1 MRVHAD
7 ADCTLGNKP
16 HPIATASF
24 IVESDIQAVAEDA
37 QKQQDSLTYS
47 TSKVGDVLREIS
59 DSHQGRNGKCQ
70 NPQVDS
76 TLQLDETSFN
86 ESVVGVANVDINT
99 DGGIE
104 KCTKCQQKGRIAHL
118 RVSEFIWTKFGNS
131 GTGSVVEEFLKKR
144 FTFLLLLILF
154 SSVSIQLA
162 TVVVVGRV
170 AHFLFLGLQS
180 LFLFL
185 LMFSATLCLR
195 QDVAGLLL
203 RQWRVWF
210 NTIVV
215 ILLRI
220 AALYTF
226 ALASENRLYIFLS
239 CLVEVFI
246 TWTYVFIPFSDAL
259 PLGSF
264 SIGKKSAVVAALLS
278 LL

>member
-1 MRVHAD
+1 M
-7 ADCTLGNKP
+7 
-16 HPIATASF
+16 
-24 IVESDIQAVAEDA
+24 
-37 QKQQDSLTYS
+37 
-47 TSKVGDVLREIS
+47 
-59 DSHQGRNGKCQ
+59 
-70 NPQVDS
+70 
-76 TLQLDETSFN
+76 
-86 ESVVGVANVDINT
+86 
-99 DGGIE
+99 
-104 KCTKCQQKGRIAHL
+104 
-118 RVSEFIWTKFGNS
+118 SEFIWTKFGNS